1 MKHLALLITF
11 VATLFAAEASPL
23 WMRYPAISPDGKQIA
38 FTYKGSIYVV
48 PAEGGQAHRISP
60 MAGYNYAPVWSP
72 DSKTIAYA
80 NDRYGNFDVFTV
92 AATGGTPQRITTN
105 SAKEEPYAFSN
116 DGSRIYFG
124 ATIAD
129 PSQSALFPKGS
140 MGELYSISVKGG
152 RYEQV
157 LATPAQLIN
166 FSRDGKSFLY
176 QDRKG
181 GEDDWR
187 KHHTSSITRDI
198 WLYDTTTKKH
208 TQLTE
213 WEGENHDAHFA
224 KDGKRF

>member
-72 DSKTIAYA
+72 DSKTIAFA

-92 AATGGTPQRITTN
+92 SAEGGTPKRITTN

-116 DGSRIYFG
+116 DGS
-124 ATIAD
+124 
-129 PSQSALFPKGS
+129 
-140 MGELYSISVKGG
+140 SI
-152 RYEQV
+152 
-157 LATPAQLIN
+157 
-166 FSRDGKSFLY
+166 
-176 QDRKG
+176 
-181 GEDDWR
+181 
-187 KHHTSSITRDI
+187 
-198 WLYDTTTKKH
+198 
-208 TQLTE
+208 
-213 WEGENHDAHFA
+213 
-224 KDGKRF
+224 